1 MAINTISVESAIK
14 HYNRIKGS
22 RNYNRFEKLIKMAS
36 DKPVLDLLDSTATEL
51 RREKQALQ
59 RGMSVIRA
67 FKREPDKRVFV
78 NRSLML
84 EKVKFFGFDM
94 DYTLAVYKSPE
105 YEELGF
111 SLIKERMVKI
121 GYPESLLEFEYDPTF
136 PIRGLWFDQLYGNL
150 LKVDPFG
157 NILVCVHGFE
167 FLKGT
172 DIHEMYPNKFVQMD
186 ENRFRI
192 FNTLY
197 ELPIMYMLAVV
208 VDLFCHNPEY
218 TRKST
223 GVQSGDLTMTYSSI
237 YQDVMA
243 ATDFVHGKNGPL
255 KRATM
260 EDREKY
266 VLKDN
271 RLPLL
276 LDRMRHHGAKVFL
289 ATNSDYVYTNTIMQ
303 YLMDYPCKEG
313 ETKRDWVSFFDY
325 IVVDARKPLFFGA
338 GTILRQVD
346 RETGALKLGTHTGEI
361 RSGHIYS
368 GGSVEVFSELMGSY
382 DKEVL
387 YIGDHIFGD
396 ILKSKKLKGWR
407 TFLVVPELAQEL
419 LVWTEKRNLYSKLE
433 DLDFQIGE
441 LYRNL
446 DSACEK
452 GPDISKIQ
460 QYIKKVTHE
469 MDMSY
474 GIIGSLFRSGSRQ
487 TFFASQVMRYADL
500 YAASFLNLLHYPFSY
515 VFRAPAMLMPHE
527 STVGHED
534 VLQHNEIIA
543 SRSRHSA
550 DVSPISPMNNT
561 KRHPLER
568 SDTMNARRFADTPRQ
583 FTQVQEDDDSDGSK
597 DSDKDKELTPPQ
609 EGDEA

>member
-1 MAINTISVESAIK
+1 MATSGTENEWSDIKREHRYSRGISHSAK
-14 HYNRIKGS
+14 
-22 RNYNRFEKLIKMAS
+22 
-36 DKPVLDLLDSTATEL
+36 V
-51 RREKQALQ
+51 
-59 RGMSVIRA
+59 

-94 DYTLAVYKSPE
+94 DYTLAVYKSPD
-105 YEELGF
+105 YEALGF
-111 SLIKERMVKI
+111 QLIKEKLVEI
-121 GYPESLLEFEYDPTF
+121 GYPEALLEFEYDPTF

-172 DIHEMYPNKFVQMD
+172 DIHEMYPNKFVQLD

-197 ELPIMYMLAVV
+197 ELPIMYVLACV
-208 VDLFCHNPEY
+208 VDLFCHDPEY
-218 TRKST
+218 IRCPT
-223 GVQSGDLTMTYSSI
+223 GIQSGDLNMTYSSI
-237 YQDVMA
+237 YQDVMQ
-243 ATDFVHGKNGPL
+243 ATDIVHGKNGPL
-255 KRATM
+255 KKETM
-260 EDREKY
+260 ANREKY
-266 VLKDN
+266 VLKDS

-276 LDRMRHHGAKVFL
+276 LDRMRHHGSKIFL
-289 ATNSDYVYTNTIMQ
+289 ATNSDYVYTNTIMD
-303 YLMDYPCKEG
+303 YLMDYPSENG
-313 ETKRDWVSFFDY
+313 RPKRDWVSYFDF
-325 IVVDARKPLFFGA
+325 VVCDAKKPLFFSQ
-338 GTILRQVD
+338 GTLLRQVD
-346 RETGALKLGTHTGEI
+346 RVTGALKLGTHTGVI
-361 RSGHIYS
+361 KSGQIYS
-368 GGSVEVFSELMGSY
+368 GGSVEVFTEIMGSHE
-382 DKEVL
+382 KEVL

-419 LVWTEKRNLYSKLE
+419 LVWTDKRDLYSKLE

-452 GPDISKIQ
+452 GPDITKIQ
-460 QYIKKVTHE
+460 SSIKSVTHE

-474 GIIGSLFRSGSRQ
+474 GILGSLFRSGSWYWDPDSQVHGSRQ

-534 VLQHNEIIA
+534 ILPSNEIIT
-543 SRSRHSA
+543 SRSRTITEEDLQQVLSQTTITPKRP
-550 DVSPISPMNNT
+550 PI
-561 KRHPLER
+561 ER
-568 SDTMNARRFADTPRQ
+568 SDTLKENLRRFADTPRQ
-583 FTQVQEDDDSDGSK
+583 FTQVQDDDIDGPK
-597 DSDKDKELTPPQ
+597 DS
-609 EGDEA
+609 A